1 MVTQM
6 TQKSSKMKHNH
17 QQTIGVNCQI
27 RSNHKLFNSLECDA
41 SIIYSKVDITQEPK
55 LHKISTFD
63 LISWMETWWKRT
75 LVEANHNTRKRKS
88 CNWTIFWRK
97 WKSHSSTSKKRK
109 TNSPWSDP
117 KNYPR
122 TPKSIANFEFDSN
135 ENLFPWKNC

>member
-1 MVTQM
+1 M

-75 LVEANHNTRKRKS
+75 LVETNHNTRKRKS
-88 CNWTIFWRK
+88 CNRTIFWRK
-97 WKSHSSTSKKRK
+97 WKSHSSTPKKEKQIVLEVIPK
-109 TNSPWSDP
+109 TTQEHLSQLPISNSTQM
-117 KNYPR
+117 KTYFLE
-122 TPKSIANFEFDSN
+122 KIV
-135 ENLFPWKNC
+135 KV